1 MSTNLLKGKVAIVT
15 GASAGIGAATANLLA
30 AQGARVALVARRRER
45 LTALCEE
52 IAAAG
57 GEAAAF
63 AADVADEAQAGTT
76 VAAVIAHFGQVDI
89 LVNNAGIIRPGGI
102 VGADAADWRD
112 TFDINLL
119 GPMYWSRAV
128 LPGMLERG
136 AGHIV
141 TVSSNAAKGP
151 GAPTNNAYAA
161 SKHAITAFCGGLR
174 REVGPQGVRVTIVE
188 PGATHTEIA
197 ETIAEP
203 GARDAM
209 REHLYNSTAMQAGDI
224 AAAICYAL
232 AQHPRVNVDEIWLTP
247 TK

>member
-1 MSTNLLKGKVAIVT
+1 MGTNLLEGKIAIVT
-15 GASAGIGAATANLLA
+15 GASAGIGAATARMLA
-30 AQGARVALVARRRER
+30 AQGAQVALVARRRER
-45 LTALCEE
+45 LEALCEE

-63 AADVADEAQAGTT
+63 AADVGDEVQAEAT
-76 VAAVIAHFGQVDI
+76 VAAVIARFGRVDM

-102 VGADAADWRD
+102 AGADAADWRD

-128 LPGMLERG
+128 LPDMLARG
-136 AGHIV
+136 AGHIL

-197 ETIAEP
+197 ETIAAP

-209 REHLYNSTAMQAGDI
+209 RQHLNHSSVMQAEDI

-232 AQHPRVNVDEIWLTP
+232 GQHPRVNVDEIWLTP